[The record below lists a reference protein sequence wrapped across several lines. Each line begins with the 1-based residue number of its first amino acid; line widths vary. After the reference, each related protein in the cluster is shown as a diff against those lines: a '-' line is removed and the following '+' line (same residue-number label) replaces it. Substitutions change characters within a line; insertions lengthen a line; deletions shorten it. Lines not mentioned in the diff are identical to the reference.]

1 MAKFKINL
9 EAEKEKTAAAKDAGR
24 NSAKETQPAGNKPAK
39 ETENIAHVQTQV
51 EEHVQTHEQA
61 QEQTHVETHVHAQAG
76 FKPEAQPETTGIEKR
91 PAFARTLEPVKRDL
105 GTTKGKK
112 GQKLSRINMAFS
124 DQNYN
129 FIREESERLNMTM
142 TEFVNELIKIYREQ

>member
-1 MAKFKINL
+1 MAKFKIDL
-9 EAEKEKTAAAKDAGR
+9 EAETEKTAAAKNAGR
-24 NSAKETQPAGNKPAK
+24 NSAKETQPAEKTPAK
-39 ETENIAHVQTQV
+39 EKKNTA
-51 EEHVQTHEQA
+51 HVQTHEQA
-61 QEQTHVETHVHAQAG
+61 HVEAHEQTHVPAQADYN
-76 FKPEAQPETTGIEKR
+76 KEEQPETTGSEKR

-124 DQNYN
+124 DENYN
-129 FIREESERLNMTM
+129 FVREESERLNMTM